1 MSHHF
6 MLIHHKVKDY
16 AKWKAG
22 YDAHVAMRREAGL
35 EEKQLL
41 RSEDDPNEVT
51 AIFEATNL
59 QRAREFAKSPDLQK
73 TMDQVGVV
81 GKPNITFLRD

>member
-16 AKWKAG
+16 AKWKVG
-22 YDAHVAMRREAGL
+22 YDAHVAMRRDAGL

-41 RSEDDPNEVT
+41 RSEDDPNDVT

-73 TMDQVGVV
+73 TMVQVGVV
-81 GKPNITFLRD
+81 GKPDITFLRD

>member
-16 AKWKAG
+16 AKWKSG

-59 QRAREFAKSPDLQK
+59 QRAREFARSAELRK

>member
-1 MSHHF
+1 
-6 MLIHHKVKDY
+6 
-16 AKWKAG
+16 
-22 YDAHVAMRREAGL
+22 MRREAGL

-59 QRAREFAKSPDLQK
+59 QRAREFARSAELRK